1 SAQNHGTDVRAGDED
16 AFVAGRVPPRSGHAP
31 GPWRAVRGCGSWP
44 RVAAAC
50 RTRRTAT
57 GGRGRQGRAG
67 RVGAPGRGGGAGWR
81 VVAAGRGG
89 VPHQAYRYGR
99 AVPEGSCWTGRGA
112 GSWRRVVVPDRG
124 AGSWCRIVAPGR
136 GAGSW
141 CRIVAPGRGGPG
153 RGRDP

>member
-1 SAQNHGTDVRAGDED
+1 WTCARA
-16 AFVAGRVPPRSGHAP
+16 VAG
-31 GPWRAVRGCGSWP
+31 GSWL
-44 RVAAAC
+44 
-50 RTRRTAT
+50 
-57 GGRGRQGRAG
+57 
-67 RVGAPGRGGGAGWR
+67 R

-112 GSWRRVVVPDRG
+112 GSWRRVVVPYRGAGAWRRVVAAGRGAVSWRRVVAPDRG

-141 CRIVAPGRGGPG
+141 RRVVAVPGVVATHERVVFGGDWTEFG
-153 RGRDP
+153 SKATFSTHWRVKGAAQRV

>member
-1 SAQNHGTDVRAGDED
+1 SAVPGARPERSAQNHGTDVRAGDED

-57 GGRGRQGRAG
+57 GVRCRKGRAG
-67 RVGAPGRGGGAGWR
+67 RV
-81 VVAAGRGG
+81 VAA
-89 VPHQAYRYGR
+89 
-99 AVPEGSCWTGRGA
+99 GRGA
-112 GSWRRVVVPDRG
+112 GSWRRVVV
-124 AGSWCRIVAPGR
+124 PGR